1 MTLLCKMVQHI
12 RTQIKQLIKDLKKI
26 MKGGGDAYGTASLIV
41 DDKISCDY
49 EWTSRFF
56 NPQMKMLTKIITD
69 KTIYDKELENAK
81 YIDEQIGD
89 KENLLFPMTA
99 CGGIPVDIKIREI
112 LQRYK
117 QMDVTKESF
126 NKNAEVVYIL
136 QIENGGESLEKI
148 NASGELATYNDNHLI
163 SIIDDIIGGIKY
175 LHSKNMPHGDI
186 SPVNITIRKDTDR
199 PRAYIIDLGEANSK
213 SKNNSKVLSDAKNA
227 INCVHLIAQNL
238 KTDNPMKVG
247 LSQIRESLS
256 IEALVGKL
264 TELYRSTQTDEDIER
279 AFNERFNQGAQA
291 DEGTPP
297 GSPDRQGTPPP
308 GQFDS
313 PLPSGRKLL
322 NSFDSPSPSKKSR
335 TSGGKKNKK

>member
-1 MTLLCKMVQHI
+1 MVQRVRI
-12 RTQIKQLIKDLKKI
+12 QIKQLIKDLKKI

-41 DDKISCDY
+41 DDKIPCDY
-49 EWTSRFF
+49 EWSSRFY
-56 NPQMKMLTKIITD
+56 NSQMKMLTKIITD
-69 KTIYDKELENAK
+69 KAIYDKELENAK
-81 YIDEQIGD
+81 YIDERIGD

-99 CGGIPVDIKIREI
+99 CGGIPVNTNIREI
-112 LQRYK
+112 LQRYR
-117 QMDVTKESF
+117 QVDVTKESF
-126 NKNAEVVYIL
+126 NKNAEIIYIL
-136 QIENGGESLEKI
+136 QIENGGESLEKL
-148 NASGELATYNDNHLI
+148 NSSGELATYNDNHLI
-163 SIIDDIIGGIKY
+163 SIIDDIIGGIKH

-213 SKNNSKVLSDAKNA
+213 SKNDSKVLSDAKNA

-279 AFNERFNQGAQA
+279 AFNERFNQGAAQE
-291 DEGTPP
+291 DSGTPP
-297 GSPDRQGTPPP
+297 GSPERQGTPPP
-308 GQFDS
+308 AQFDS
-313 PLPSGRKLL
+313 PPPARDLFG
-322 NSFDSPSPSKKSR
+322 NPSPPKKR
-335 TSGGKKNKK
+335 RQEGGKKNKK